1 MCESHSSIMAMCHG
15 MAASDFIIPSDC
27 HILVTW
33 LSGRHVFSGK
43 IKDSISFKLYSQCI
57 LKAVQKSESRKL
69 SLLLEV
75 VEVTSQIRWQQ
86 INAVSCTGFFLMQPL
101 TWEQLE
107 SLHHKIDDIHCS
119 ICLSSCADE
128 LSNNG
133 RLRNCIR
140 FELCLLC
147 PNCKVFINANPVC
160 YSCLEPDDYTV
171 LTELSDVCWKRLSL
185 FPLHD

>member
-33 LSGRHVFSGK
+33 LSGRHVFSGN
-43 IKDSISFKLYSQCI
+43 

-107 SLHHKIDDIHCS
+107 SLHHEIDDIHCS

-140 FELCLLC
+140 FEPCLLC

>member
-1 MCESHSSIMAMCHG
+1 VCESHSSIMAMCHG

-101 TWEQLE
+101 TWEQFE

-147 PNCKVFINANPVC
+147 PNCKVFINANLVC